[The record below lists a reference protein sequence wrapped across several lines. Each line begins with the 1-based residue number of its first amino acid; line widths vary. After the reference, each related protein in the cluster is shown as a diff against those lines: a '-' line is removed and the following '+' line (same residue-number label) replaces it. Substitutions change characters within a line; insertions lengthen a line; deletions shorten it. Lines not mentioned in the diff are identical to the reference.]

1 MLVSKLQTT
10 VGNENLDP
18 INLENFNQSLKIL
31 ESEKVPEYQSTI
43 DEAARLAEKFE
54 TRNNCTLALCFLYDV
69 PIATHLN
76 DPEAVDDLRCDIH
89 TLVDWAAEVYGSP
102 GKDDIVALTSALG
115 KMKDVFDANTSWDTA
130 DTVHS
135 ISLWQQV
142 SPGCV
147 GSMYALNSELS
158 VPRSDTL
165 KITDLISAR
174 HSTLILRFVNAFA
187 FTDLTLFSR
196 SRFPTVPRRRVGLCS
211 DFPSSKRHSTR

>member
-1 MLVSKLQTT
+1 MRLQKLMFYAYVSCHISLLSYCFYRYFGSVKNGAKDQINWILVSKLQTT

-18 INLENFNQSLKIL
+18 INLENFNLSLKIL

-142 SPGCV
+142 SLGCV
-147 GSMYALNSELS
+147 
-158 VPRSDTL
+158 
-165 KITDLISAR
+165 
-174 HSTLILRFVNAFA
+174 
-187 FTDLTLFSR
+187 
-196 SRFPTVPRRRVGLCS
+196 
-211 DFPSSKRHSTR
+211 